1 MFLQNF
7 FRKNEKKGTSNNS
20 DFLKRDMMIELLKK
34 YPITENLKRN
44 SWRDL
49 LDKWFF
55 LPKNGKLDLVRKNTI
70 VKNKQ
75 KKGRNKK
82 KDRTNK
88 VLQREMTNS
97 KFSDFQQN
105 EK

>member
-1 MFLQNF
+1 M
-7 FRKNEKKGTSNNS
+7 
-20 DFLKRDMMIELLKK
+20 KRDMMIELSKK

-55 LPKNGKLDLVRKNTI
+55 LPKNGKLDLVRNNTI
-70 VKNKQ
+70 EKTNRK
-75 KKGRNKK
+75 RDETKK

-97 KFSDFQQN
+97 KLSDFSTKTKNKQYRFN
-105 EK
+105 FFEE

>member
-1 MFLQNF
+1 MVKHVSSKF
-7 FRKNEKKGTSNNS
+7 FQKKRKKGTSNNS
-20 DFLKRDMMIELLKK
+20 DFFEEGYDDRTLKK

-70 VKNKQ
+70 EKNKQ
-75 KKGRNKK
+75 KKGTKQKK
-82 KDRTNK
+82 EIEPT
-88 VLQREMTNS
+88 
-97 KFSDFQQN
+97 KFYK
-105 EK
+105 ER